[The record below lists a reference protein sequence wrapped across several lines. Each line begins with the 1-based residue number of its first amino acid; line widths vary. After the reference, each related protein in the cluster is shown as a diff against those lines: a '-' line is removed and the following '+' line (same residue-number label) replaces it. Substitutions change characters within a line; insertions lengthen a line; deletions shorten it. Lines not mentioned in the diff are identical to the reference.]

1 MSGSAALAA
10 AKRRRVG
17 PDMGNVVLSNKE
29 PSASEKRSLSNGEA
43 LEVHEKKLDQLYN
56 FHLSNR
62 GRINDIEELLKELCA
77 QHNSS
82 VDEMKKLDA
91 IIKEFD
97 VNTIQNELETKQAER
112 DSNLETMMEEKLG
125 VFQVERDSNLETMLK
140 KLDEKDEELIL
151 IKKDM
156 DNLNIQIKN
165 LQEIIE
171 NQQMVLERQE
181 NNDKEQDGQIAR
193 EENNNEEVVGEQLM
207 MEGSAGHAG
216 EMALVGDGGLVAH
229 LFGDPAHDAG
239 VEDHEEVVGE
249 QLVMEENNNE
259 EVIGEQLVVKENN
272 NEEVVLKENNEL
284 FGETPVALEKPKTAD
299 IKEKTKSAGTKRGRG
314 RKPNKNAVDSKI
326 PRCAEKDEIAVENII
341 FDNEEKTI
349 DEKNEK

>member
-17 PDMGNVVLSNKE
+17 PDMGNVVLSNDE
-29 PSASEKRSLSNGEA
+29 GSANVRKTLSTGEA

-62 GRINDIEELLKELCA
+62 ERINDIEELLKELCA

-82 VDEMKKLDA
+82 VDEMKKLDV
-91 IIKEFD
+91 IIKDLD
-97 VNTIQNELETKQAER
+97 VNAIQNVLETKQAER
-112 DSNLETMMEEKLG
+112 DSNLETIIEEKLG
-125 VFQVERDSNLETMLK
+125 VFQAERDSSLEMMRK

-156 DNLNIQIKN
+156 GNLNTQIKN

-171 NQQMVLERQE
+171 SQ
-181 NNDKEQDGQIAR
+181 QIAVVS
-193 EENNNEEVVGEQLM
+193 EENNNDEEESEQI
-207 MEGSAGHAG
+207 A
-216 EMALVGDGGLVAH
+216 VA
-229 LFGDPAHDAG
+229 P
-239 VEDHEEVVGE
+239 
-249 QLVMEENNNE
+249 EENNDDKG
-259 EVIGEQLVVKENN
+259 VSENI
-272 NEEVVLKENNEL
+272 EILLKENNEL
-284 FGETPVALEKPKTAD
+284 FGETPVALEKPKTDD
-299 IKEKTKSAGTKRGRG
+299 IKEKPKSAGTKRGRG
-314 RKPNKNAVDSKI
+314 RKSNKNAVDSKI

-341 FDNEEKTI
+341 FDKEEKTI